1 MDGSAPF
8 PRFSP
13 HCRVPPARPENSST
27 ISPAARS
34 RTAAYFAIGALL
46 HVLNLTGII
55 GYARHLRC
63 SKAVASTDDELV
75 GFDPEMEGLR
85 GDSSDAC
92 AITRLCAGPFLSQI
106 CAASRPALR
115 PGPSVPAETAAR
127 DSPAP
132 AAVANLSSLPQNC
145 PSRSAQPE

>member
-1 MDGSAPF
+1 MNRPVCPGSLLIAASLRPG
-8 PRFSP
+8 PRTHPLSLLLP
-13 HCRVPPARPENSST
+13 VSERLPNAQPA
-27 ISPAARS
+27 
-34 RTAAYFAIGALL
+34 ALL
-46 HVLNLTGII
+46 HVRRLTRLIEC
-55 GYARHLRC
+55 ARQLSR
-63 SKAVASTDDELV
+63 SKAAASINDALEEL
-75 GFDPEMEGLR
+75 DSEMEGRR
-85 GDSSDAC
+85 GDRPEARPINRS
-92 AITRLCAGPFLSQI
+92 CAGLLQNQI